1 MTDGNTPS
9 RAEHPPFMRVQYAF
23 AAHLRDPLHNPPPP
37 GIEARRMAVY
47 RESFYNNID
56 GFLAR
61 SFPVLRHLTPD
72 AAWRA
77 LVRDYFA
84 RHRAHTPLFHE
95 IPNEFM
101 DYLRHERGT
110 HPGDPPFLLELAH
123 YEWAEL
129 ALSLLERDIDW
140 SGVDREG
147 DLLEG
152 VPLRSPLAWSLSY
165 AFPVHRIGPDYF
177 PDAPGAE
184 PTHLIVY
191 RDRRDEIGFLE
202 INAATARLLELLD
215 QNPHPTGRAALE
227 RIARELNHP
236 APDAVLR
243 GGLDTLR
250 ELLRRD
256 VVLGVRGTQDGEK

>member
-1 MTDGNTPS
+1 MTNGNAPT
-9 RAEHPPFMRVQYAF
+9 RAERPPFMRLQYAF
-23 AAHLRDPLHNPPPP
+23 AAHVRDPARNPPPP

-61 SFPVLRHLTPD
+61 SFPVLRRITPD
-72 AAWRA
+72 EAWHA

-95 IPNEFM
+95 IPNEFLA
-101 DYLRHERGT
+101 YLRHERGT
-110 HPGDPPFLLELAH
+110 RAGDPPFLLELAH
-123 YEWAEL
+123 YEWVEL
-129 ALSLLERDIDW
+129 VLSLSEQDIDW
-140 SGVDREG
+140 SGVDPQG

-152 VPLRSPLAWSLSY
+152 VPVRSPLVRPLSY
-165 AFPVHRIGPDYF
+165 AFPVHRIGPRYL
-177 PDAPGAE
+177 PDTPGAE
-184 PTHLIVY
+184 PTRLIVY

-202 INAATARLLELLD
+202 INAASARLLELLD
-215 QNPHPTGRAALE
+215 QNPHLTGRSVLQ

-236 APDAVLR
+236 APDTVLR

-256 VVLGVRGTQDGEK
+256 IVLGARAQRKDL

>member
-1 MTDGNTPS
+1 MTGNATRS
-9 RAEHPPFMRVQYAF
+9 GTEPPGFMRLQRAF
-23 AAHLRDPLHNPPPP
+23 AAHVRDPLRNPPPP
-37 GIEARRMAVY
+37 GIEERRMAVY

-61 SFPVLRHLTPD
+61 SFPVLRRLTPD
-72 AAWRA
+72 EAWHA

-84 RHRAHTPLFHE
+84 HHRAHTPLFHE
-95 IPNEFM
+95 IPNEFL
-101 DYLRHERGT
+101 DYLRHERGA
-110 HPGDPPFLLELAH
+110 HAGDPPFLLELAH
-123 YEWAEL
+123 YEWVEL
-129 ALSLLERDIDW
+129 ALSLSEREIDW

-152 VPLRSPLAWSLSY
+152 VPVRSPLAWSLSY
-165 AFPVHRIGPDYF
+165 AFPVHRIGPDYL
-177 PDAPGAE
+177 PDTPGAE
-184 PTHLIVY
+184 PARLIVY

-202 INAATARLLELLD
+202 INAASARLLELLD
-215 QNPHPTGRAALE
+215 QNPRLTGRAALE
-227 RIARELNHP
+227 RIACELHHP

-256 VVLGVRGTQDGEK
+256 VVLGAKARPR